1 MSDIK
6 LNFNI
11 DAAALADQFKSFKLE
26 VEQDLN
32 KAVANLAAITDAKV
46 KEMASKELKS
56 SRQPFM
62 DSLGFE
68 EISPG
73 VWIISVDESG
83 LWVEEGIE
91 SNKDMKP
98 DLLAKDF
105 KTSKDGNRYKAIPF
119 DYGTAPS
126 TQTPS
131 TQMVVSY
138 LKSQLRKEKIPFRKI
153 EKNVDGSPKVG
164 KLHELDFGNPRGTM
178 GGPGKGNT
186 PQFKNLSIYQ
196 SVTKSGNVRRDI
208 LTFRTVSSGPGSQGK
223 WHHPGLEAKKFLD
236 RALDWAMKEWEEKIL
251 PEVMEKW
258 K

>member
-11 DAAALADQFKSFKLE
+11 DAVGIAEQFKSFKLE

-32 KAVANLAAITDAKV
+32 KAVANLAAITHAKV
-46 KEMASKELKS
+46 AELASAELKS

-73 VWIISVDESG
+73 VWVISVDESG

-98 DLLAKDF
+98 DLLAKNF

-119 DYGTAPS
+119 DYSTPPS
-126 TQTPS
+126 QQTPS
-131 TQMVVSY
+131 AALAISY
-138 LKSQLRKEKIPFRKI
+138 LKSQLRKEKIPFKKI
-153 EKNVDGSPKVG
+153 ERNDDGSPKVG
-164 KLHELDFGNPRGTM
+164 KLHELDFGNRRGTM
-178 GGPGKGNT
+178 GGPSKGNT

-223 WHHPGLEAKKFLD
+223 WHHPGLQAKHFLD
-236 RALDWAMKEWEEKIL
+236 RALDFAMKTWEEQIL
-251 PEVMEKW
+251 PEIFEKY